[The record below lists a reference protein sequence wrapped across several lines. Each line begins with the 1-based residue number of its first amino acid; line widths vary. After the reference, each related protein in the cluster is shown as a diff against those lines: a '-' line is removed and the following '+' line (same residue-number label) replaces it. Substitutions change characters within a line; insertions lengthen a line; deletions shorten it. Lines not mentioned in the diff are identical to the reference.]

1 MKNTKNIKNSYV
13 NYADIN
19 NNISLFAHAII
30 SFSKSWEES
39 YDSRD
44 RGLCKS

>member
-13 NYADIN
+13 NSADI

-30 SFSKSWEES
+30 SFSKSWEEV
-39 YDSRD
+39 YDNSHKF
-44 RGLCKS
+44 LCKS